1 MEDKILEK
9 EELVIDDQPAF
20 ADNIEEE
27 AETAPFESNEEE
39 AAEEESSDT
48 DEMADE
54 AEEDVTSEF
63 KINLNINLSDGPID
77 REDGAGIGTKLLSQN
92 IGYRGRFTVRHNDHF
107 IARATGDTVFIL
119 SKPQISFGKH
129 FGVAVPG
136 VFLVTGEKLI
146 EADLKKNDIIAFDAT
161 IAESENVNEK
171 TGKHFITLTD
181 IDNIFIVRRAE

>member
-9 EELVIDDQPAF
+9 EALIIDDQPAF

-27 AETAPFESNEEE
+27 TETVPFESNEEE
-39 AAEEESSDT
+39 NEVQEEPAAE
-48 DEMADE
+48 EMADE
-54 AEEDVTSEF
+54 KEVSNEF
-63 KINLNINLSDGPID
+63 RVNLNINLSNGPID
-77 REDGAGIGTKLLSQN
+77 RQDGAGIGTRLLSQN

-107 IARATGDTVFIL
+107 VARGSGDTVFIL

-129 FGVAVPG
+129 LGIAVPG

-161 IAESENVNEK
+161 IVESENVNEK
-171 TGKHFITLTD
+171 TGKHFITLAD
-181 IDNIFIVRRAE
+181 IDNIFVVRRAE